1 MNHSEVGARPGP
13 ANTAAFPFS
22 SAMPMRRGGYP
33 SAGTDAFADLF
44 AHLSRPQPQRRGD
57 DAAER
62 PPQTDQKVA
71 GHDREAAGDDDTDDD
86 SPSPTTERHP
96 VPLAPTELTEETS
109 GTTQVGNPPPVA
121 TDRSPGQK
129 DGPNGDTPAAAA
141 GDESVT
147 SAVQEPSTA
156 PQEPV
161 PPPPIGIDAAE
172 KRLGD
177 AAITLDRKPDP
188 GGDHDRH
195 GGSPS
200 DADPRAGMITRE
212 RSASGAENEPDPV
225 GRDEPGEQPSEMP
238 EAEGSSGPDMG
249 AWDPQ
254 DGRSRRRERR
264 ESGRHAGREPSERE
278 RKESQSLADLR
289 PVSDAPVRGPTTI
302 EQAAGLAF
310 HDPSASASDPTAFSG
325 GGASGPNEVTPS
337 VGSGG
342 MTGVAKAAS
351 DAPASGLSPAGGGE
365 TAPMARSAAPDGIA
379 SGPEGNPTSRGQAA
393 PATPSS
399 AAEAEGQIDT
409 AARVRLIQ
417 RVSRAFQQLGA
428 SGGIVR
434 MKLAPAELGSIRI
447 EMRVQ
452 DRQVEARVV
461 AESEAA
467 SQLLRDHLA
476 ELRQRLESQG
486 LRVERFDVRTE
497 ADAESWTDGD
507 WHHGDRD
514 DHPAGGDGG
523 QDRQTSRHRRGQPS
537 SRGDRIE
544 TPSRGTSVSTDRP
557 INPAPVGGRPA
568 IDASW

>member
-33 SAGTDAFADLF
+33 SAGPDAFADLF
-44 AHLSRPQPQRRGD
+44 AQLSRPQPPRPGD
-57 DAAER
+57 VAAER

-71 GHDREAAGDDDTDDD
+71 GHDSETAGGDTDDA
-86 SPSPTTERHP
+86 SPPPTTERHT
-96 VPLAPTELTEETS
+96 VPLAPTELNEETS
-109 GTTQVGNPPPVA
+109 GTTQVRNRPPA
-121 TDRSPGQK
+121 TTDRSRDQNA
-129 DGPNGDTPAAAA
+129 GPNGDTPAAAA
-141 GDESVT
+141 GDEPVT

-156 PQEPV
+156 PQERV
-161 PPPPIGIDAAE
+161 PPQPISIDAAE
-172 KRLGD
+172 KRADD

-188 GGDHDRH
+188 SGDHDRH
-195 GGSPS
+195 GGSQP
-200 DADPRAGMITRE
+200 DADPRVGVMTRE
-212 RSASGAENEPDPV
+212 GSPSGAVNEPDPV

-238 EAEGSSGPDMG
+238 EAEGGSAPDLG

-254 DGRSRRRERR
+254 DGHSRRRERR
-264 ESGRHAGREPSERE
+264 QGGRHAGRGASERE
-278 RKESQSLADLR
+278 IRESPPLADPR
-289 PVSDAPVRGPTTI
+289 PMPDAPVRGPTTI
-302 EQAAGLAF
+302 EQAVGLAF
-310 HDPSASASDPTAFSG
+310 HDQGASSSDPTASSG
-325 GGASGPNEVTPS
+325 GGASGPSEVTPF

-351 DAPASGLSPAGGGE
+351 DASASGLSPAGGGE
-365 TAPMARSAAPDGIA
+365 TAPKVRSAAPDGIA

-393 PATPSS
+393 SSAPSS
-399 AAEAEGQIDT
+399 AAEAEGQIDA
-409 AARVRLIQ
+409 AARVRLVQ

-476 ELRQRLESQG
+476 DLRQRLESQG

-507 WHHGDRD
+507 WHQGDRD

-537 SRGDRIE
+537 SPGDRIE
-544 TPSRGTSVSTDRP
+544 TPSRGPGVSTDSP
-557 INPAPVGGRPA
+557 INPAPLGGRPA